1 MGIVRRRKLWILF
14 PTLAGLILAA
24 VVAWRLPNIYR
35 CETIILV
42 DPQKVPENYV
52 RPATTSSIADR
63 LSTIYEEV
71 TSPARLKNLIDSLG
85 LYPDLK
91 KQVGEQEVIR
101 IMKQAIGVEPVTR
114 LGTQLSAFRITFK
127 GSDPVEVTQVTN
139 QIATMFIDANL
150 KAREQ
155 QSYGTADFLEAELQ
169 KTAKDLQ
176 DKENELAQ
184 IRSRYIQDLPES
196 SQFHVQEA
204 ENLRMQLRAIQE
216 HISRDQQEKVYLQS
230 LMATMPRTV
239 DMDLGSNVSPYQAQI
254 ENLQAK
260 LATLQARYG
269 PDHPDV
275 RKVEAQ
281 LAEAEAKRGETSVST
296 ASMAAAA
303 RKTRNPVVESQIEK
317 LDQDVEEQKQIAAR
331 LQGEIDFHVSKMER
345 IPIFEQKTAA
355 ITRDY
360 DTLKAR
366 YASMLDKKL
375 MADTASAMERRQK
388 AERFVILDPAQVPE
402 KPYSPN
408 RPLFLLAGLIGGLFA
423 GIATA
428 LLKEVTDESIRD
440 RFEAERILGKPVL
453 SLVPEI
459 LSVGQQWRRRMALCV
474 MSITTITVSVVLGL
488 GLAHFSRRFF

>member
-1 MGIVRRRKLWILF
+1 
-14 PTLAGLILAA
+14 
-24 VVAWRLPNIYR
+24 
-35 CETIILV
+35 
-42 DPQKVPENYV
+42 
-52 RPATTSSIADR
+52 
-63 LSTIYEEV
+63 
-71 TSPARLKNLIDSLG
+71 
-85 LYPDLK
+85 
-91 KQVGEQEVIR
+91 
-101 IMKQAIGVEPVTR
+101 
-114 LGTQLSAFRITFK
+114 
-127 GSDPVEVTQVTN
+127 
-139 QIATMFIDANL
+139 
-150 KAREQ
+150 
-155 QSYGTADFLEAELQ
+155 
-169 KTAKDLQ
+169 
-176 DKENELAQ
+176 
-184 IRSRYIQDLPES
+184 
-196 SQFHVQEA
+196 
-204 ENLRMQLRAIQE
+204 
-216 HISRDQQEKVYLQS
+216 
-230 LMATMPRTV
+230 
-239 DMDLGSNVSPYQAQI
+239 
-254 ENLQAK
+254 
-260 LATLQARYG
+260 
-269 PDHPDV
+269 
-275 RKVEAQ
+275 
-281 LAEAEAKRGETSVST
+281 
-296 ASMAAAA
+296 MAATA

-453 SLVPEI
+453 SLVPEM